1 MAINVDISK
10 ITGIN
15 QVGNSYQRKSAVPL
29 DYYSLFNTKAEAEA
43 YAASNPVSYVGQVIS
58 YIHEGEV
65 KVCVIA
71 NAAGL
76 LKEVGTAPVGD
87 GKTIEVSAEGAVAL
101 LGAAS
106 AANGTLPMIEEVDG
120 KSKLV
125 WKTLEQIGAG
135 DGNDNTTYAFSFAN
149 QKITVTPSLNG
160 VAQDA
165 VEIDLSVFATED
177 EMAAAIKDAI
187 DNLPDDKDTTY
198 TLSLSGMELTL
209 TPSEGEAQKVTIDA
223 YNKKE
228 IDDKFAA
235 LPEDKDTTYSVKAGE
250 KALKL
255 AGTEFSTELGLSYA
269 NNRISLTG
277 IDGAEIAGFDA
288 SAFVED
294 GVLQDVSYNA
304 ETRELTFTW
313 NIVVSAEGEDV
324 IYKTDVVNIA
334 DLVDTYAAGH
344 GLDLSGNEFSIKL
357 ASDSE
362 EFLSVDANGLKLSGV
377 QSAIDA
383 AKNAAIDDAKKYA
396 VASTVYTKEEV
407 NDLLDDKA
415 NSADVYTKTEADNL
429 LNNKANSADVYS
441 KTEAD
446 NLLSVKANAADVYAK
461 SETYTQKQVDDLLDG
476 IQAGSSE
483 SAASVNTKL
492 EALKKTLNNEIY
504 GNDEGTGDSRI
515 DTAETKLAGIAEGA
529 QVNVIESVVV
539 DNGSDETTNP
549 HKLTATLSGKT
560 VTLNDKALQ
569 LAIAD
574 AKLAGTNAGQVA
586 SEAASAAS
594 QNAAAIQGHD
604 TKIGGLDTLTKEHT
618 SKIAALELADST
630 HAAEF
635 SALSSTVGQH
645 GTDIAALKSGKA
657 DTTVTDALAGRI
669 TANEN
674 SLKTLNETTIP
685 GINGEI
691 AKKANIA
698 DVYNKTEIGVI
709 AEGKTL
715 VKMIEDAQSAASYDD
730 TAIRGLITN
739 NADAI
744 AAIYK
749 VDGETK
755 TGVLAT
761 EIARVEGLIS
771 SETGRAQGEE
781 AKLSGRLDTVEAF
794 WKEAIRDGDE
804 KNVIDTLKEI
814 QEYIES
820 DESGASAMAA
830 SIKANSDAIAAI
842 YSVAEDGTE
851 SGTLATKIAGV
862 ESSIAAINNAETG
875 ILAKA
880 KAHTDGAIAALLVK
894 NVDNNTLQLDENG
907 VASVKAVSTDLLV
920 QGTAE
925 LHLVAGDASI

>member
-187 DNLPDDKDTTY
+187 DNLPADKDTTY

-235 LPEDKDTTYSVKAGE
+235 LPEDKDTKYTAKTNDKV
-250 KALKL
+250 LKL
-255 AGTEFSTELGLSYA
+255 TGTEFSTELNLVYD
-269 NNRISLTG
+269 NKRISLTG
-277 IDGAEIAGFDA
+277 INGEEIAGFDA

-344 GLDLSGNEFSIKL
+344 GLNLSENAFSIKL

-383 AKNAAIDDAKKYA
+383 AKDAAIEDAKKYA
-396 VASTVYTKEEV
+396 VASAVYTKEEV

-446 NLLSVKANAADVYAK
+446 NLLSAKANAADVYAK
-461 SETYTQKQVDDLLDG
+461 SETYTQKQVDDLLEG

-515 DTAETKLAGIAEGA
+515 DAAEAKLAGIAEGA

-539 DNGSDETTNP
+539 DNGSDETTHP

-569 LAIAD
+569 IAIAD
-574 AKLAGTNAGQVA
+574 AKKAGTDAAQAA
-586 SEAASAAS
+586 SEAKASAS
-594 QNAAAIQGHD
+594 QNAQAIQTNSTD
-604 TKIGGLDTLTKEHT
+604 IGNLKTLTGEHST
-618 SKIAALELADST
+618 KIAALELADTT
-630 HAAEF
+630 HAGEF
-635 SALSSTVGQH
+635 SALSSTVQTH
-645 GTDIAALKSGKA
+645 GTDIAGLKTGKA

-669 TANEN
+669 TTNEN
-674 SLKTLNETTIP
+674 AIKALTETTIP
-685 GINGEI
+685 GINGAI
-691 AKKANIA
+691 ALKADA
-698 DVYNKTEIGVI
+698 DKVYTKTEIGAL

-715 VKMIEDAQSAASYDD
+715 VEMIEDAQSAASYDD

-749 VDGETK
+749 VEGETK
-755 TGVLAT
+755 SGVLAT

-771 SETGRAQGEE
+771 SETGRAQGAE
-781 AKLSGRLDTVEAF
+781 ALLSGRLDTVEAF

-814 QEYIES
+814 QEYIET

-842 YSVAEDGTE
+842 YSVAEDGTK
-851 SGTLATKIAGV
+851 SGTLATEIARV
-862 ESSIAAINNAETG
+862 DSDIAAINNASTG
-875 ILAKA
+875 ILANA
-880 KAHTDGAIAALLVK
+880 KAYTDTSIAALLVK
-894 NVDNNTLQLDENG
+894 DVDNKTIKLNEG
-907 VASVKAVSTDLLV
+907 KAYVAEVSTDLLV
-920 QGTAE
+920 QGSVE
-925 LHLVAGDASI
+925 LHLSAGGASI